1 MQAALAVTEG
11 LAVQPFA
18 PSAGPW
24 LVGTNFERKYAAAG
38 KRFFATAAIGY
49 R

>member
-18 PSAGPW
+18 PSADPW